1 MSIPSRLRLQ
11 RRVFVLN
18 GSNLN
23 LLGTREPHLYGTA
36 TLDDV
41 RQLCERTCEQLELAL
56 VFMQSNAQS
65 DLIDQVH
72 QAHAQRSAVVI
83 NAGAYA
89 RTSLALHDAVKAV
102 QVPVIEIHIT
112 NIYQRDAY
120 RPPSYL
126 SRVVRGSLCG
136 LGIDVYR
143 LGLMSAATLL
153 DADAS
158 SEEDHAI
165 R

>member
-1 MSIPSRLRLQ
+1 MQLE

-23 LLGTREPHLYGTA
+23 LLGIREPHLYGTA

-41 RQLCERTCEQLELAL
+41 RRLCMATCQELGL
-56 VFMQSNAQS
+56 DLRFSQSNAQS
-65 DLIDQVH
+65 ELIDQIH

-143 LGLMSAATLL
+143 FGLMAAAQLIQAQE
-153 DADAS
+153 ADEAHHVS
-158 SEEDHAI
+158 P
-165 R
+165 

>member
-1 MSIPSRLRLQ
+1 MSAASPLPLA

-41 RQLCERTCEQLELAL
+41 RHLCATTCQELDLELR
-56 VFMQSNAQS
+56 FSQSNAQS

-72 QAHAQRSAVVI
+72 LAHAQRSAVVI

-126 SRVVRGSLCG
+126 SRVARGSLCG
-136 LGIDVYR
+136 LGIEVYR
-143 LGLMSAATLL
+143 FGLMAAAQLIH
-153 DADAS
+153 AQRPGK
-158 SEEDHAI
+158 EDHVSP
-165 R
+165 